1 VPRRGLSGRRQRAA
15 RSGAR
20 HLRPDISGVQ
30 RRQIDAAQ
38 AAAGLQATTGQG
50 VFAAVVS
57 RHAPRPGHGTFLAP
71 SSITARRRCGRAARV
86 GATTMPLYEYECDAC
101 GRRFEL
107 IRRFSDPPADT
118 CAVCGAGPVRKLF
131 SSPAIQF
138 KGSGF
143 YITDYPKKD
152 QKAAAKGEQGEKAE
166 RAEKAEKGEK
176 ADKGE
181 KAERAEKGERGEK
194 GDKAEGAGSGTANA
208 KDRANAKGQAAKG
221 KEAKGDKSS
230 GGSSGDK
237 AAPAS
242 STSSGSNKAKSRSE

>member
-1 VPRRGLSGRRQRAA
+1 
-15 RSGAR
+15 
-20 HLRPDISGVQ
+20 
-30 RRQIDAAQ
+30 
-38 AAAGLQATTGQG
+38 
-50 VFAAVVS
+50 
-57 RHAPRPGHGTFLAP
+57 
-71 SSITARRRCGRAARV
+71 
-86 GATTMPLYEYECDAC
+86 MPLYEYECDAC

-152 QKAAAKGEQGEKAE
+152 QKAAAKGEQGEKAD
-166 RAEKAEKGEK
+166 KAEKGEK
-176 ADKGE
+176 
-181 KAERAEKGERGEK
+181 GEK

-208 KDRANAKGQAAKG
+208 KDRADAKGQAAKG
-221 KEAKGDKSS
+221 KDAKGDKSS

-237 AAPAS
+237 AAPAT
-242 STSSGSNKAKSRSE
+242 STSSASTKAKAKSPSD

>member
-1 VPRRGLSGRRQRAA
+1 
-15 RSGAR
+15 
-20 HLRPDISGVQ
+20 
-30 RRQIDAAQ
+30 
-38 AAAGLQATTGQG
+38 
-50 VFAAVVS
+50 
-57 RHAPRPGHGTFLAP
+57 
-71 SSITARRRCGRAARV
+71 
-86 GATTMPLYEYECDAC
+86 MPLYEYECDAC

-166 RAEKAEKGEK
+166 KAEKAEKGEK
-176 ADKGE
+176 AQK
-181 KAERAEKGERGEK
+181 AEKGEKGEK
-194 GDKAEGAGSGTANA
+194 GDKAEGAASGTANA

-221 KEAKGDKSS
+221 KEARGDKSS

-237 AAPAS
+237 AAPATP
-242 STSSGSNKAKSRSE
+242 TSSGSNKAKSPSD